1 MNPYPFW
8 PLNHLTLPCAT
19 ELLLPSVAVEPRRV
33 REGKTH
39 GAFSSTD
46 QRTRRSI
53 AQQIQRRQTRSCR
66 SPRTA
71 HATCARLQRG
81 RAFLKTAAMPGVA
94 GEASTAPTAR
104 PRVKRARK
112 PRRVRD
118 ASRLYLRAEYL
129 TLRAAFGLLG
139 ALPLDLALRVGEAVA
154 WLAYLLAA
162 PLRRV
167 GMTNLAIAFPDRSV
181 SEHRRILRESMLN
194 HGRMAAEL
202 AHLPRLDDARLRD
215 MVRFEDETWWREAI
229 GWERPTGVL
238 ILSGHFGNWELLV
251 FAHGRR
257 GYPVTMVHRP
267 MHNPLIDRWLNR
279 VRGRAGTRLVRKHHA
294 ATAVLRAL
302 REKQLLVL
310 PFDQNSTRGL
320 GVFVDF
326 FGVPAS
332 TNAGIARIGL
342 RADAPVVPAFIVRQG
357 RQARHLVH
365 VLPIMEL
372 ENTGDAR
379 ADVVRNTARL
389 SAVFEDMVRRFPEQW
404 LWVHRRWK
412 TRPEGEPSVY

>member
-1 MNPYPFW
+1 
-8 PLNHLTLPCAT
+8 
-19 ELLLPSVAVEPRRV
+19 
-33 REGKTH
+33 
-39 GAFSSTD
+39 
-46 QRTRRSI
+46 
-53 AQQIQRRQTRSCR
+53 
-66 SPRTA
+66 
-71 HATCARLQRG
+71 
-81 RAFLKTAAMPGVA
+81 MPGVA

-104 PRVKRARK
+104 PRVTRTRKR
-112 PRRVRD
+112 RRVRD

-139 ALPLDLALRVGEAVA
+139 ALPLGLALRVGEAVA

-167 GMTNLAIAFPDRSV
+167 GMTNLAIAFPDRTV
-181 SEHRRILRESMLN
+181 SERRRILRASMLN

-257 GYPVTMVHRP
+257 GFPVTMVHRP

-357 RQARHLVH
+357 RQARHLVY

-372 ENTGDAR
+372 ENTGDPR
-379 ADVVRNTARL
+379 ADVVHNTARL

-412 TRPEGEPSVY
+412 TRPPGAAKLY